1 MIWSCAIRSKPIR
14 SADVAVARPEASLAD
29 VYDTI
34 VTCDFDMLR
43 NELPVTA
50 GAGPQAWDD
59 AFARLGPDLSCG
71 RITMAQ
77 GFEQILAACRI
88 GRGPRWCVT

>member
-29 VYDTI
+29 V
-34 VTCDFDMLR
+34 DMLR